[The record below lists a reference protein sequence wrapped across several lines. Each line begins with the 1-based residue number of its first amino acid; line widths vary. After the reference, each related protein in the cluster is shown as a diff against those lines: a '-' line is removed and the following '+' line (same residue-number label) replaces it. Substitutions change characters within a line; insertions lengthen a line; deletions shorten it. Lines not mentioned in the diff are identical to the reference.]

1 MAGFYLQC
9 MAQCIMS
16 LLDRL
21 NSLIISVSLRS
32 GDATSNKASALLNC
46 SSTLNLGIS
55 LNLLPE
61 AALTQTLHIKASNG
75 TLLGA
80 FYCSD
85 TTGLKSPIT
94 VSRVRTVTSE
104 DSANDII
111 SFNIIKDHSNSS
123 IYYWILQ
130 EALVTAKQ
138 YFLISCSNAFSV
150 YSERVSITVG
160 TEPSAASTLQPSFK
174 AIKQQCTVD
183 VQGVEEDKAIFEFVV
198 KVSMHVVKA
207 LNILQML

>member
-1 MAGFYLQC
+1 ML
-9 MAQCIMS
+9 
-16 LLDRL
+16 
-21 NSLIISVSLRS
+21 ISVSLRS
-32 GDATSNKASALLNC
+32 GNVTSSNAPALLNC

-61 AALTQTLHIKASNG
+61 DALTQTLHFKASNG

-80 FYCSD
+80 FYCS
-85 TTGLKSPIT
+85 GLKSPIA
-94 VSRVRTVTSE
+94 VSGVRTVTSE

-123 IYYWILQ
+123 IYYWVL
-130 EALVTAKQ
+130 EEVLVTAKQ

-150 YSERVSITVG
+150 YSERVSISVE
-160 TEPSAASTLQPSFK
+160 TEPPPPVPASTLQPSFN

-183 VQGVEEDKAIFEFVV
+183 VHRVEEDIAICEFVV
-198 KVSMHVVKA
+198 KVSANACCQSSEHTANVFIYFIILTHMHYIRMYK
-207 LNILQML
+207 